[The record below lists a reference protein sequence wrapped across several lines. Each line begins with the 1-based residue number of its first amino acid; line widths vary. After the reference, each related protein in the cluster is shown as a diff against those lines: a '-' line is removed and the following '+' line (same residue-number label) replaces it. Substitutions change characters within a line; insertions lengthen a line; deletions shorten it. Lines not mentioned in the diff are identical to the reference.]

1 MAFVAELKRTVSE
14 ATPVYAAVGV
24 TDLAVEKVRDA
35 RTQALAARRSLTAVD
50 PRGLQHELGLQAE
63 RSIKQVQ
70 DAPAILLNRSLE
82 IAGRA
87 QEQYDALAV
96 RGEELVKRI
105 RDQRS
110 TKELLGQVDQ
120 TVSASKGAVTTARK
134 AVASTQQSAKA
145 TLTTGRR
152 EAAKTLDTI
161 VGTIEKDVD
170 TSSAAVVESAKRTR
184 TAGRRSATT
193 ARAGA
198 ASTTSRARATNTT
211 ATKAA
216 TRARKATKA
225 GARKIGD

>member
-14 ATPVYAAVGV
+14 ATPVYAVVGV

-35 RTQALAARRSLTAVD
+35 RTQAVAARRSLTAVD

-110 TKELLGQVDQ
+110 TKELLAQVDQ

-161 VGTIEKDVD
+161 EKDVD
-170 TSSAAVVESAKRTR
+170 ASSAAVVESAKRTR
-184 TAGRRSATT
+184 TAGRRTATT
-193 ARAGA
+193 ARKGA

-216 TRARKATKA
+216 ARARKATKA

>member
-1 MAFVAELKRTVSE
+1 MAFVAELKKTVSE

-35 RTQALAARRSLTAVD
+35 RTQAVAARRSLTAVD

-110 TKELLGQVDQ
+110 TKELLAQVDQ
-120 TVSASKGAVTTARK
+120 TVSASKGAVTTARR

-161 VGTIEKDVD
+161 EKDVD
-170 TSSAAVVESAKRTR
+170 ASSAAVVESAKRTR
-184 TAGRRSATT
+184 TAGRRTATT
-193 ARAGA
+193 ARKGA